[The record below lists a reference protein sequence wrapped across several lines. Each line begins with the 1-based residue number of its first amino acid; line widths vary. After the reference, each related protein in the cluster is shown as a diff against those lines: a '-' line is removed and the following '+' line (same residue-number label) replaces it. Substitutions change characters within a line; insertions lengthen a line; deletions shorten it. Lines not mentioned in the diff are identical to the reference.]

1 MIDVKHK
8 TCSHEGCLLRPNF
21 NLPGE
26 KVGIYCAQHKK
37 YNMIDVKSKT
47 CAHEGCKTIPV
58 FNLEGQVGGLY
69 CSIHK
74 KEGMI
79 NVIDKT
85 CLHEGC
91 KTLPSFNLPG
101 QVVGLYCAQHK
112 KYNMIDVKNKTCA
125 HEGCIV
131 LPSFNLPGQVGGLY
145 CVQHKKDDMINV
157 ICKTCAYEG
166 CLVQPTFNL
175 PGEKLGLYCTQHKK
189 EHMICVIGR
198 CKAVETGEQP
208 FCQQQGNPK
217 YKGYCTHCFAN
228 LFPKDPLTFQIRSKT
243 KEIAVRDF
251 INANFEG
258 FCHDKPIYTDHCD
271 CSIKRRIDHR
281 KLIGN
286 TMLAIETDENQ
297 HKPYDKMD
305 EETRY
310 DDLMCGFTGK
320 WVYIRFNPD
329 KYINNKGQ
337 RKNPTIGTRLFEL
350 QKEIEKQIKRIENEE
365 NTELIERIY
374 MYYDNYH

>member
-1 MIDVKHK
+1 MPKLCQFQNCRNRASYGITRNNPCRCKEHKENMKLVSMICV
-8 TCSHEGCLLRPNF
+8 HEGCKTRPTFNLPGQTKGLYCSTHKKEDMINVVSKMCLHEGCMVQPNF

-26 KVGIYCAQHKK
+26 TK
-37 YNMIDVKSKT
+37 
-47 CAHEGCKTIPV
+47 
-58 FNLEGQVGGLY
+58 GLY
-69 CSIHK
+69 CSEHK
-74 KEGMI
+74 KT
-79 NVIDKT
+79 D
-85 CLHEGC
+85 
-91 KTLPSFNLPG
+91 
-101 QVVGLYCAQHK
+101 
-112 KYNMIDVKNKTCA
+112 MIDVVNKTCA
-125 HEGCIV
+125 HEGCLVI
-131 LPSFNLPGQVGGLY
+131 PNFNLPGQTKGLY
-145 CVQHKKDDMINV
+145 CAQHKIEGMIDV
-157 ICKTCAYEG
+157 T
-166 CLVQPTFNL
+166 
-175 PGEKLGLYCTQHKK
+175 HKK
-189 EHMICVIGR
+189 

-208 FCQQQGNPK
+208 LCTILGNSK
-217 YKGYCTHCFAN
+217 YKGYCTHCFRN

-251 INANFEG
+251 INATFEG

-350 QKEIEKQIKRIENEE
+350 QKEIEKQIKRIEKEE